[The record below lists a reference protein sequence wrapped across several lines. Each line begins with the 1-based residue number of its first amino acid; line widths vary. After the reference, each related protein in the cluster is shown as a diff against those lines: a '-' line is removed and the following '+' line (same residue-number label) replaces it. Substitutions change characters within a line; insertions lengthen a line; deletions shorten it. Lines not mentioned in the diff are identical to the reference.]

1 MWKFSV
7 LGILFMEQLKV
18 KIAGEIALSDNPGA
32 AMKKWREVFGVSQTD
47 LAQHLKITPSTISD
61 YEGNRR
67 KSPGIHVVKRF
78 IDALF
83 TIDAVNGGKIVAQFK
98 QAENNGD
105 EYFQVFNFPREVSGK
120 ELAKVLD
127 AKIVAGEQKLQQAKG
142 VFGCT
147 ILDSLKVILELPY
160 ENFVKVYSNTSQRA
174 LLFTR
179 VETGR
184 SPLVA
189 VRVTPIKPA
198 LIILHGVVEVDKLAV
213 KIAEAEKI
221 PLLVTNM
228 DLEEVKKKLA
238 ELSA

>member
-1 MWKFSV
+1 
-7 LGILFMEQLKV
+7 MEQLKV
-18 KIAGEIALSDNPGA
+18 KIAGEIALSEDPGA
-32 AMKKWREVFGVSQTD
+32 AMKKWREVFSISQTD
-47 LAQHLKITPSTISD
+47 LAQFLQITPSTISD

-83 TIDAVNGGKIVAQFK
+83 QLDNVNGGKIAAQFK
-98 QAENNGD
+98 QADAAE

-120 ELAKVLD
+120 ELAKVLE
-127 AKIVAGEQKLQQAKG
+127 AKVIAAESKMANKA

-160 ENFVKVYSNTSQRA
+160 ESFVKVYSNTSQRA

-198 LIILHGVVEVDKLAV
+198 LIILHGVDDVDKLAI
-213 KIAEAEKI
+213 KIAESEGI
-221 PLLVTNM
+221 PLMVTKLKIE
-228 DLEEVKKKLA
+228 DVKMKLSQLGA
-238 ELSA
+238 

>member
-1 MWKFSV
+1 
-7 LGILFMEQLKV
+7 MEPLKV
-18 KIAGEIALSDNPGA
+18 KIAGEIALSEDPGA
-32 AMKKWREVFGVSQTD
+32 AMKKWREVFSISQTD

-83 TIDAVNGGKIVAQFK
+83 DLDNTNGGKIASQFK
-98 QAENNGD
+98 QAD
-105 EYFQVFNFPREVSGK
+105 ETSEYYQVFNFPREVSGK
-120 ELAKVLD
+120 ELAKVLE
-127 AKIVAGEQKLQQAKG
+127 AKVIAAEGKLANKA

-160 ENFVKVYSNTSQRA
+160 ESFVKVYSNTSQRA

-198 LIILHGVVEVDKLAV
+198 IIILHSVDEVDKLAI
-213 KIAEAEKI
+213 KIAESEGI
-221 PLLVTNM
+221 PLLVTKLKIE
-228 DLEEVKKKLA
+228 DVKARLA
-238 ELSA
+238 QLGA

>member
-1 MWKFSV
+1 
-7 LGILFMEQLKV
+7 MEPLKV
-18 KIAGEIALSDNPGA
+18 KIAGEIALSEDPGA
-32 AMKKWREVFGVSQTD
+32 AMKKWREVFSISQTD

-67 KSPGIHVVKRF
+67 KSPGIQVVKRF

-83 TIDAVNGGKIVAQFK
+83 ELDNVNGGKIASQFK
-98 QAENNGD
+98 QAD
-105 EYFQVFNFPREVSGK
+105 EASEYYQVFNFPREVSGK
-120 ELAKVLD
+120 ELAKVLE
-127 AKIVAGEQKLQQAKG
+127 AKVIAAEGKLATKA

-160 ENFVKVYSNTSQRA
+160 ESFVKVYSNTSQRA

-198 LIILHGVVEVDKLAV
+198 IIILHSVDEVDKLAI
-213 KIAEAEKI
+213 KIAESEGI
-221 PLLVTNM
+221 PLLVTKLKIE
-228 DLEEVKKKLA
+228 DVKAKLA
-238 ELSA
+238 QLGA